1 MSHVVP
7 MTCGGTRR
15 GIRGVSR
22 AGLFFFFARRRSRGG
37 SRGERSRVA
46 RRRTNL
52 AAREAAHG
60 DDHRARRD
68 EPRGSAPNREAFVR
82 SRSRGAEW
90 RRRGANARGRL
101 AAAEGER
108 ASGKKTRTRA
118 ARSRR
123 ASPARCTR
131 LGRSAR
137 QRPPTV
143 LVVASLRARAGSSF
157 VGMERRGAWA
167 RVAGD
172 GWLRLRGARPGRS
185 RASPRLRISARETR
199 RLVKSR
205 RRALLRAVRLADDAR
220 AARDADALFR
230 AVLDAPRASLPA
242 PLAGDGARGAAQL
255 VREPA
260 GVSSPPRA
268 SPGASPTPAAP
279 RRRRAVRVPPRRRT
293 PRGRLE
299 PPPGLRVGRD
309 GHPRVIG
316 ESRRPRARRA
326 QTSRR
331 RFSRVLLPRG
341 PRPKGG
347 GDFDARGIQV
357 QTRPRGDALARP
369 SNALDERRRRR
380 RNGRR
385 RVIGTPRRFLERRR
399 FGEAGNSGQ
408 PTRRR
413 FRAGV

>member
-1 MSHVVP
+1 VSHLFP

-123 ASPARCTR
+123 DALPARCTR

-199 RLVKSR
+199 RLV
-205 RRALLRAVRLADDAR
+205 
-220 AARDADALFR
+220 
-230 AVLDAPRASLPA
+230 
-242 PLAGDGARGAAQL
+242 
-255 VREPA
+255 
-260 GVSSPPRA
+260 
-268 SPGASPTPAAP
+268 
-279 RRRRAVRVPPRRRT
+279 
-293 PRGRLE
+293 
-299 PPPGLRVGRD
+299 
-309 GHPRVIG
+309 
-316 ESRRPRARRA
+316 
-326 QTSRR
+326 
-331 RFSRVLLPRG
+331 
-341 PRPKGG
+341 
-347 GDFDARGIQV
+347 
-357 QTRPRGDALARP
+357 
-369 SNALDERRRRR
+369 
-380 RNGRR
+380 
-385 RVIGTPRRFLERRR
+385 
-399 FGEAGNSGQ
+399 
-408 PTRRR
+408 
-413 FRAGV
+413 